1 MDLDLEIKPKK
12 LCRSQTDKM
21 IFGVCGGIGEYYNV
35 ESTWVRLVLVFLVF
49 ITSGFALLL
58 YFIMALLMPANRDQ
72 GLTPKENLEDLS
84 VEMKNLGQTAKQ
96 AMKSGRSGRRRSV
109 LGVAIIIIG
118 LIAFFNELFPNFW
131 IGWKVLWPIIIILI
145 GVSFISDSRAGH

>member
-1 MDLDLEIKPKK
+1 MDLDLETKPKK

-35 ESTWVRLVLVFLVF
+35 ESTWTRLVFVFLVF
-49 ITSGFALLL
+49 ITSGFALLF
-58 YFIMALLMPANRDQ
+58 YFIMALLMPAGRD
-72 GLTPKENLEDLS
+72 LRLIPPADLEVLS
-84 VEMKNLGQTAKQ
+84 EEVKKLGQDAKPVITSS
-96 AMKSGRSGRRRSV
+96 KSGRRRSM
-109 LGVAIIIIG
+109 LGVAIIVIG

-145 GVSFISDSRAGH
+145 GVSFISDSRARH